1 MSNLGP
7 ENSIKFLNSLGLDTY
22 NEDDNMLSLAIG
34 GSTHGSSP
42 LQMAAAYAA
51 IANNGEYIT
60 PIFYTELQDS
70 NGKQY

>member
-22 NEDDNMLSLAIG
+22 NEEDNMLSLAIG

-51 IANNGEYIT
+51 IAMMENILHLYFIQN
-60 PIFYTELQDS
+60 
-70 NGKQY
+70 